1 MTETVASMA
10 DAHLGSLASALD
22 GFGRSA
28 ELAVAWGR
36 RLAEALVGGS
46 RLLVAG
52 NGGSAAQAQHLS
64 AEIVGRYRDDRR
76 PFSAVALHS
85 EPSALTAILNDYGG
99 EEMFARQLQA
109 HGRPGDICVLMSTSG
124 RSRNLVVAAERAS
137 DCGVLSWAMTGRG
150 PNPLAQACDESLLVD
165 AGSTATVQELHL
177 VALHL
182 MCEAMDQELTLLPAA
197 PALSPG
203 PAGVTGTASAG
214 RRSRPGRW

>member
-1 MTETVASMA
+1 MTDMVRSVPG
-10 DAHLGSLASALD
+10 AHLGSLAKALD
-22 GFGRSA
+22 GFGPSA

-36 RLAEALVGGS
+36 RLAAALVGGS

-64 AEIVGRYRDDRR
+64 AEIVGRYREDRQ
-76 PFSAVALHS
+76 PFSAVALHC

-124 RSRNLVVAAERAS
+124 RSRNLVVAAERARQ
-137 DCGVLSWAMTGRG
+137 CGVLSWAMTGRG
-150 PNPLAQACDESLLVD
+150 PNPLAAACDEWLSVD
-165 AGSTATVQELHL
+165 SASTATVQELHL

-182 MCEAMDQELTLLPAA
+182 MCEAMDSELPLLPGTPEQPGRPAVAA
-197 PALSPG
+197 PRA
-203 PAGVTGTASAG
+203 TAMRA
-214 RRSRPGRW
+214 RS